1 MKKQSEM
8 GSSKIEDCKLQGI
21 PTDTPEQISRYYK
34 EAWK

>member
-1 MKKQSEM
+1 MKKQSAM

-21 PTDTPEQISRYYK
+21 PTDTPEQISRYK